1 MLTNQKR
8 CDLILASLFP
18 NQQDLIERWW
28 TSPNKAFG
36 EITPEQMFAK
46 DEQVVVKYL
55 YAQISGDYS

>member
-1 MLTNQKR
+1 MLTNQER

-18 NQQDLIERWW
+18 NQQDLIEKWW

-36 EITPEQMFAK
+36 DVTPEQIFAE

-55 YAQISGDYS
+55 YAQISGDYF